1 MTKVISRHDVPGEL
15 LLDRGAAFLSHL
27 MQNVCKLLNTKKI
40 NTTAYHPQID
50 GLVKHFNRTL
60 IEMLS
65 KKVEKSGQDW
75 DEHLPYVLLGFYE
88 RHVCIIHSRCY

>member
-1 MTKVISRHDVPGEL
+1 MTKVISRHGVPGEL
-15 LLDRGAAFLSHL
+15 LSDRGAAFLSHL

-40 NTTAYHPQID
+40 DTTTYYPQTD

-65 KKVEKSGQDW
+65 KKVVEKSGQDW
-75 DEHLPYVLLGFYE
+75 DEHLPYVLLGFY
-88 RHVCIIHSRCY
+88 